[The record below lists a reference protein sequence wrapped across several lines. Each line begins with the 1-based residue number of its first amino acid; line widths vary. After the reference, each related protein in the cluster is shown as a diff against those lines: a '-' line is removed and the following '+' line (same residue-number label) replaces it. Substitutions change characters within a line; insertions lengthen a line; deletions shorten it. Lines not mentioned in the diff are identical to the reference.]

1 MSNDEYDIIRVEA
14 LEAGDVLEDLL
25 IKGQLGFAT
34 ETPYKMLHKEIGGT
48 TRKYTSDTGDRSQ
61 AGKITAVLTTGA
73 QLRAQYN
80 GTYYADFTVDN
91 AGYLKVNASGGRIDL
106 ASKVLFSNGAQ
117 DYLWTSRGNSLA
129 LQGQK
134 INTAVGLELFPYGP
148 TGIADGTDS
157 CAFRIYAKG
166 SPADVANL
174 SSMTFGFASGDAE
187 FQISSATAGAGT
199 SYPINFSTQGNANQ
213 FHLAITGDNGMGVA
227 GSAAAKLAIRD
238 VVTQLEL
245 EYDAT
250 KQTTFTVNSSGQ
262 LTITPSGAAV
272 GIGITPSANV
282 PLNLGRVGGAQLQ
295 LTDTGGVCLFT
306 VNSDGNLQIDPT
318 GGNVAINADAVGIG
332 VVPETW
338 DSTYTALQIGPDA
351 FIAQEVGSPRALNIG
366 ANGYF
371 DDTDNQWERI
381 NTNTYPMRLL
391 MDSTDNLLF
400 QGAATGAADSAI
412 TWSTAFGIH
421 GNWATGEIKFNES
434 GINYDVKVYDNTPAV
449 YVHGDAAL
457 GLLAI
462 GKSPVEAYGIL
473 QLGFGD
479 AGTKDL
485 GFVDSAIGTDPST
498 ADGYIEVKVGTAT
511 RYIQLYESIA

>member
-148 TGIADGTDS
+148 TGNADGTDS

-213 FHLAITGDNGMGVA
+213 FHLAITGNNGMGVA

-306 VNSDGNLQIDPT
+306 VNSDGNLRIDPT
-318 GGNVAINADAVGIG
+318 GGNVAINTDAVADVGLTIRGESGNHQLQFDDGTGDTTAYTMSAAGLSISLSTSVITYTGNIDIVSSGTGYIKLTPGSGELGIG
-332 VVPETW
+332 VVPT
-338 DSTYTALQIGPDA
+338 DA
-351 FIAQEVGSPRALNIG
+351 
-366 ANGYF
+366 
-371 DDTDNQWERI
+371 W
-381 NTNTYPMRLL
+381 
-391 MDSTDNLLF
+391 
-400 QGAATGAADSAI
+400 
-412 TWSTAFGIH
+412 
-421 GNWATGEIKFNES
+421 
-434 GINYDVKVYDNTPAV
+434 
-449 YVHGDAAL
+449 
-457 GLLAI
+457 
-462 GKSPVEAYGIL
+462 GIL
-473 QLGFGD
+473 QLNM
-479 AGTKDL
+479 ATNNI
-485 GFVDSAIGTDPST
+485 GFVDSLNGTESVQT
-498 ADGYIEVKVGTAT
+498 NGGYITVKSGSAT
-511 RYIQLYESIA
+511 RYIQLFQAIA